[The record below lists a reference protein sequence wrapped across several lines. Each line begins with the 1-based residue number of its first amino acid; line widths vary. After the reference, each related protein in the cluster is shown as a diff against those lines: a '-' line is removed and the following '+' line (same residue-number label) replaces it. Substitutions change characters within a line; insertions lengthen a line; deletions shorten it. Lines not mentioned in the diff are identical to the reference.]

1 MANDTK
7 KTLWTSVY
15 SDRSGIE
22 SADTP
27 AQLSQDDIEKI
38 RSAFVKKTNSNRA
51 KNYNANSSSEDL
63 SLARVFG

>member
-1 MANDTK
+1 MANETK

-22 SADTP
+22 SVDTP
-27 AQLSQDDIEKI
+27 PKLSQDDIEKI
-38 RSAFVKKTNSNRA
+38 RSAFVKKTTSNRA
-51 KNYNANSSSEDL
+51 KTYSVNSSSEDL